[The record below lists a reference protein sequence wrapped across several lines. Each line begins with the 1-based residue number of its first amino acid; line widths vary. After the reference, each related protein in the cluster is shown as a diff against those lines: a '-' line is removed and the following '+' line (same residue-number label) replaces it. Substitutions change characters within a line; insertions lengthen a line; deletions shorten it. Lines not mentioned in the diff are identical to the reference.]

1 MNLRE
6 RYKSKSK
13 KRLSRFVLFYSFIS
27 LILIFYS
34 SFARYTTITEGTQ
47 TAEIANW
54 KIKINGTNISNNETL
69 SKIITL
75 VPDSTNQTTKDN
87 KIAPGK
93 SGYFDIIINPEGTD
107 VSIEYTITIGT
118 TNLPSGITLTN
129 YEIVETSISQTL
141 TDNIITGEIALADTT
156 QQLTSS
162 DTKTIRIYWSWDEND
177 TTIPD
182 ETTSYNIMATAKVQQ
197 KI

>member
-13 KRLSRFVLFYSFIS
+13 KRLSGFVLFYSFIS

-34 SFARYTTITEGTQ
+34 SFARYTTIAEGTE
-47 TAEIANW
+47 TVAIANW
-54 KIKINGTNISNNETL
+54 KIMINGTNISDVENV
-69 SKIITL
+69 SKVITL
-75 VPDSTNQTTKDN
+75 VPDSSNQTTKDN

-93 SGYFDIIINPEGTD
+93 SGHFDITLNPAGTE
-107 VSIEYTITIGT
+107 VSIEYTITIET

-129 YEIVETSISQTL
+129 YEIVETGVNQTL
-141 TDNIITGEIALADTT
+141 TNNTITGEITLTDTA
-156 QQLTSS
+156 QELTES
-162 DTKTIRIYWSWDEND
+162 DTKTIRIYWNWDEND
-177 TTIPD
+177 TIIPD
-182 ETTSYNIMATAKVQQ
+182 VTTNYNIVVTAKVQQ